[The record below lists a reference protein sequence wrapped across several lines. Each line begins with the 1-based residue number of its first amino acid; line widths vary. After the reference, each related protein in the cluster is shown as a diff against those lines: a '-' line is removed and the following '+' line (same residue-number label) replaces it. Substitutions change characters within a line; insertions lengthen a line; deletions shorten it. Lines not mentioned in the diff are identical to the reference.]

1 MQQSGA
7 AFITVRNLVKKFG
20 EVRAVDGVSFDVAER
35 HTLALLGPSGCGKTT
50 ILRCLAGLETPE
62 SGYIEIGGM
71 VVFDSERGINLMPE
85 ARQLGIVF
93 QSYAVW
99 PHMSV
104 FENVGFPLKVRGA
117 SKAVQRER
125 VEKILDIVGLGA
137 WIDRPATQLSGGQQQ
152 RVALARALVH
162 EPRLVLFDEPMSNLD
177 AQLREQVRMELK
189 VLQERLG
196 FTAIYVTHD
205 QSEAFALAEKI
216 VVMNRGRIDTVG
228 LPKDVFRRP
237 QTPFVARFLGL
248 NVVEATVA
256 ATGKAPGVADPATSE
271 HRYAQVALNG
281 GSVKLWGEVGR
292 GHTVQTGDR
301 VLLCIRKE
309 HLGIRVPQSASDTEM
324 RADGAAQTI
333 PGEIRAASF
342 LGLVDEYIVAIG
354 GVELRAIQP
363 STGVQSGDRVQVD
376 IRPSD
381 CIVLAEPSVAAM
393 AAA

>member
-1 MQQSGA
+1 VASPGT
-7 AFITVRNLVKKFG
+7 AFITVRNLRKRFG
-20 EVRAVDGVSFDVAER
+20 ELAAVDGVSFDVAES

-62 SGYIEIGGM
+62 AGYIEIGGV
-71 VVFDSERGINLMPE
+71 VVFDSEKRINLMPE

-99 PHMSV
+99 PHMTV
-104 FENVGFPLKVRGA
+104 FENVGFPLKVRRV
-117 SKAVQRER
+117 SKAQQRER
-125 VEKILDIVGLGA
+125 VERVLEIVGLSA

-216 VVMNRGRIDTVG
+216 VVMSRGRIDTIG
-228 LPKDVFRRP
+228 LPKDVFQRP

-248 NVVEATVA
+248 NVMEAKVVATA
-256 ATGKAPGVADPATSE
+256 ATPQTGAATASE
-271 HRYAQVALNG
+271 GARYAQVAFNDG
-281 GSVKLWGEVGR
+281 GLTLWGEVGR
-292 GHTVQTGDR
+292 GQQVHDGDR
-301 VLLCIRKE
+301 VLACIRKE
-309 HLGIRVPQSASDTEM
+309 HVGIRLPRVPGGAPPAASGEQ
-324 RADGAAQTI
+324 AF
-333 PGEIRAASF
+333 PGEIRASSF
-342 LGLVDEYIVAIG
+342 LGLVEEYIVAVG
-354 GVELRAIQP
+354 GTELRAIQP
-363 STGVQSGDRVQVD
+363 YTGAHTGDPVEVG
-376 IRPSD
+376 IRPAD
-381 CIVLAEPSVAAM
+381 CIVLSETTD
-393 AAA
+393 AAATN

>member
-1 MQQSGA
+1 VQNSGT
-7 AFITVRNLVKKFG
+7 AFITVRNLVKRFG
-20 EVRAVDGVSFDVAER
+20 EVRAVDGVSFEVGES

-50 ILRCLAGLETPE
+50 ILRCLGGLETPE
-62 SGYIEIGGM
+62 SGYIAIGGN

-104 FENVGFPLKVRGA
+104 FENVGFPLKVRGV
-117 SKAVQRER
+117 SKTVQRER
-125 VEKILDIVGLGA
+125 VAKILDIVGLGA

-162 EPRLVLFDEPMSNLD
+162 EPSLVLFDEPMSNLD

-205 QSEAFALAEKI
+205 QSEAFALAEEI
-216 VVMNRGRIDTVG
+216 IVMNRGSIDTFG
-228 LPKDVFRRP
+228 PPKDVFRRP

-248 NVVEATVA
+248 NVMEAKVA
-256 ATGKAPGVADPATSE
+256 AMGTGSSV
-271 HRYAQVALNG
+271 QVELG
-281 GSVKLWGEVGR
+281 DVKLWGEVGH
-292 GHTVQTGDR
+292 GHSVRPGER
-301 VLLCIRKE
+301 VLLCLRKE
-309 HLGIRVPQSASDTEM
+309 HLNIRQNGVAAP
-324 RADGAAQTI
+324 AQTENPAGGAMQTL

-342 LGLVDEYIVAIG
+342 LGLVDEYIVALG
-354 GVELRAIQP
+354 GVEMRAIQP
-363 STGVQSGDRVQVD
+363 SAGAETGDRVNVD
-376 IRPSD
+376 IRPAD
-381 CIVLAEPSVAAM
+381 CIVLSEKQAEAAVAA
-393 AAA
+393 AA